1 MAMDVRSG
9 GRRLG
14 GLLLL
19 VVVIGLLGSCGLRTI
34 STGHVGVTTL
44 FGRVTGER
52 LDEGI
57 HLVNPLKRVAEL
69 SVRTQEVKEQAAV
82 PSSEGLIMR
91 LEASLLY
98 RLDPARA
105 PDVFQRLGDGYS
117 QVVISPNFR
126 SVMRAVTT
134 AHTAST
140 LYSEGRE
147 TVARQMLEQMQKAL
161 GDRGIIVENVLLRDI
176 VLPETLRNAIE
187 AKQQAD
193 QEAQRMNFV
202 LQRERQEAE
211 RKRIEAQGVAD
222 YQRIVAQGLNQ
233 QLLEWKGIEATMEIA
248 KSQNSKVIVIGAPD
262 ERLAYARRMGA
273 SHTIGLDGHNHEGSK
288 ARRRED
294 DRGAATER
302 IDEVRRLNG
311 GHGADVAIEAS
322 GAPEAVSHALDMVR
336 DGGRV
341 VVCGH
346 YTDNGAVEIH
356 PHFQINRKHLEIRG
370 VWGCDYSHFHRAV
383 TIAARHGDRIP
394 WREMVSRTYSL
405 DQAGEAL
412 AAVERR
418 EVLKALIAPNG
429 LP

>member
-9 GRRLG
+9 GRWLG
-14 GLLLL
+14 GLLL
-19 VVVIGLLGSCGLRTI
+19 VVFVGLLGACGLRTV

-52 LDEGI
+52 LNEGI

-126 SVMRAVTT
+126 SVMRAVTA

-147 TVARQMLEQMQKAL
+147 TVARQMLDQMQKAL

-248 KSQNSKVIVIGAPD
+248 KSQNSKVVVIG
-262 ERLAYARRMGA
+262 
-273 SHTIGLDGHNHEGSK
+273 NSK
-288 ARRRED
+288 
-294 DRGAATER
+294 
-302 IDEVRRLNG
+302 NG
-311 GHGADVAIEAS
+311 M
-322 GAPEAVSHALDMVR
+322 P
-336 DGGRV
+336 
-341 VVCGH
+341 
-346 YTDNGAVEIH
+346 
-356 PHFQINRKHLEIRG
+356 
-370 VWGCDYSHFHRAV
+370 
-383 TIAARHGDRIP
+383 
-394 WREMVSRTYSL
+394 
-405 DQAGEAL
+405 
-412 AAVERR
+412 
-418 EVLKALIAPNG
+418 LI
-429 LP
+429 LPSP

>member
-1 MAMDVRSG
+1 MAMEVRSG

-14 GLLLL
+14 VLVLA
-19 VVVIGLLGSCGLRTI
+19 VVVVGLAGSCALRTV

-126 SVMRAVTT
+126 SVMRAVTA

-140 LYSEGRE
+140 LYSEGRD

-248 KSQNSKVIVIGAPD
+248 KSQNSKVIVIGNP
-262 ERLAYARRMGA
+262 
-273 SHTIGLDGHNHEGSK
+273 K
-288 ARRRED
+288 
-294 DRGAATER
+294 
-302 IDEVRRLNG
+302 
-311 GHGADVAIEAS
+311 
-322 GAPEAVSHALDMVR
+322 
-336 DGGRV
+336 
-341 VVCGH
+341 
-346 YTDNGAVEIH
+346 
-356 PHFQINRKHLEIRG
+356 
-370 VWGCDYSHFHRAV
+370 
-383 TIAARHGDRIP
+383 
-394 WREMVSRTYSL
+394 
-405 DQAGEAL
+405 
-412 AAVERR
+412 
-418 EVLKALIAPNG
+418 NG
-429 LP
+429 LPLILPSQ

>member
-9 GRRLG
+9 GRWLG
-14 GLLLL
+14 GLLLF
-19 VVVIGLLGSCGLRTI
+19 VVIALLASCGFRTV

-105 PDVFQRLGDGYS
+105 PEVFQRLGDGYS

-126 SVMRAVTT
+126 SVMRAVTA

-147 TVARQMLEQMQKAL
+147 TIARQMLEQMQKAL

-202 LQRERQEAE
+202 LQR
-211 RKRIEAQGVAD
+211 G
-222 YQRIVAQGLNQ
+222 G
-233 QLLEWKGIEATMEIA
+233 
-248 KSQNSKVIVIGAPD
+248 
-262 ERLAYARRMGA
+262 RRPSA
-273 SHTIGLDGHNHEGSK
+273 SAS
-288 ARRRED
+288 RRRASPTPAHRRAGAESAAAGMEGHRGD
-294 DRGAATER
+294 DGDCQE
-302 IDEVRRLNG
+302 
-311 GHGADVAIEAS
+311 
-322 GAPEAVSHALDMVR
+322 PE
-336 DGGRV
+336 
-341 VVCGH
+341 
-346 YTDNGAVEIH
+346 
-356 PHFQINRKHLEIRG
+356 QQ
-370 VWGCDYSHFHRAV
+370 
-383 TIAARHGDRIP
+383 GDRH
-394 WREMVSRTYSL
+394 RQLE
-405 DQAGEAL
+405 
-412 AAVERR
+412 ERHCR
-418 EVLKALIAPNG
+418 
-429 LP
+429 